1 VLSATFSVNVS
12 VRCAVRRAPLC
23 IRPQAGPSSP
33 PLPLPVVS
41 PRRLRRRGCVHGQV
55 LTAPEPSGM
64 VNQYAED
71 WRFFLTD
78 TQSRESIF
86 AFARQL
92 AGKYGFSVYF

>member
-1 VLSATFSVNVS
+1 
-12 VRCAVRRAPLC
+12 
-23 IRPQAGPSSP
+23 
-33 PLPLPVVS
+33 
-41 PRRLRRRGCVHGQV
+41 
-55 LTAPEPSGM
+55 M